1 MNFEK
6 LYLKSINKNLVS
18 WLAATSPTDDLYKLE
33 ENVSLELNQSIQEF
47 IKTNPEHPAALFN
60 SHTILPKEYEEE
72 KINLSQKLWI
82 KYQALKKNKT
92 APDNEYFA
100 LFDEMVEFNKKA
112 LKYYNKDNNLLFFND
127 FALGETSFIKNVVE
141 QMANIS
147 KEFIKNK
154 PKNKIN
160 LNPLKDIDQLL
171 NFIGQFKDV
180 DIKISDKNG
189 SFMTAIDQN
198 MSFIH
203 VAKNKKDIFDTS
215 TSITHELGHALYQNR
230 VLSKNTY
237 IGKIG
242 QCVSLSLHESS
253 SIIHELALS
262 GLNYNVKNSD
272 NNFYRLGTDK
282 VHYII
287 HIYIRMKIEEMLF
300 NDEIKAK
307 DISSVWN
314 KMILEY
320 IGIEPKNDWE
330 GFMQDVHLNQG
341 AFGYFHSYAIGFL
354 NAVIMYEEI
363 KKSLTDDWFYNV
375 ENVIIPKINSWYGKY
390 NEESDNILSDMHK
403 NIDDTLIIYKDFIFK
418 NFNYEE

>member
-1 MNFEK
+1 MNFEQ
-6 LYLKSINKNLVS
+6 LYLKSVNKNLVS
-18 WLAATSPTDDLYKLE
+18 WLTATSPTDDLYKLE
-33 ENVSLELNQSIQEF
+33 ENVSLELNQAMQEF
-47 IKTNPEHPAALFN
+47 INSNPEHPVSLFN
-60 SHTILPKEYEEE
+60 SHTILPKDYEEE

-82 KYQALKKNKT
+82 KYQSLKKNKT
-92 APDNEYFA
+92 EPDNEYFS
-100 LFDEMVEFNKKA
+100 LFDQMVEFNKKA
-112 LKYYNKDNNLLFFND
+112 LKYYNKDKNLLFFND

-147 KEFIKNK
+147 KEFIKSK

-160 LNPLKDIDQLL
+160 LKPLKDIDQLL
-171 NFIGQFKDV
+171 NFINQFKDV

-198 MSFIH
+198 MSFLH
-203 VAKNKKDIFDTS
+203 VSKNKKDIFDTS

-330 GFMQDVHLNQG
+330 GFMQDVHWNQG

-363 KKSLTDDWFYNV
+363 RQSLSDDWVSNV
-375 ENVIIPKINSWYGKY
+375 ENIIIPKINSWYGKY
-390 NEESDNILSDMHK
+390 NEESVNILSDMHK
-403 NIDDTLIIYKDFIFK
+403 NIDDSLIIYRNFIFK
-418 NFNYEE
+418 NFSYEE